1 MKKVSAWLCCL
12 AVVLAGCAGNGNM
25 PEARKPGT
33 VPQDKIAAAQHW
45 NMIARDVVA
54 ETQRTLRNTPSLNN
68 RLLYVKPG
76 DSDFEQ
82 GFSSYIKSGLVTQGV
97 PVATTP
103 EGALEVSYTVQ
114 VIRHQPG
121 FNPEKYG
128 YIPGTATAE
137 VAGFWILRDA
147 VLHASRDTWIGGTM
161 TIAAAYDVYR
171 LFQQDAIST
180 STELLVTT
188 YIADNNRYYMHKT
201 DAYYIERADAALFSS
216 NVLRTWKVVQ

>member
-1 MKKVSAWLCCL
+1 MKKTPAWLCCL
-12 AVVLAGCAGNGNM
+12 AVVAGCAGNGNM
-25 PEARKPGT
+25 PEASKPPT
-33 VPQDKIAAAQHW
+33 VPQAKVAAAQHW
-45 NMIARDVVA
+45 NMIANDVVA

-68 RLLYVKPG
+68 RLLYVKSG

-82 GFSSYIKSGLVTQGV
+82 GFSSYIKSGLVSHGT

-103 EGALEVSYTVQ
+103 EGAVEVSYHVQ
-114 VIRHQPG
+114 VIWHQPG

-128 YIPGTATAE
+128 YVPGTATAQ

-147 VLHASRDTWIGGTM
+147 VLNASRDTWIAGSM
-161 TIAAAYDVYR
+161 TVAAAYDVY
-171 LFQQDAIST
+171 QQFRQSAIST

-201 DAYYIERADAALFSS
+201 DAYYIEKADAALFSP
-216 NVLRTWKVVQ
+216 NVLKTWKVVQ

>member
-1 MKKVSAWLCCL
+1 MKKASAWLCCL

-25 PEARKPGT
+25 PEAHKPGT

-45 NMIARDVVA
+45 SMIARDVVA
-54 ETQRTLRNTPSLNN
+54 ETQRTLRNSPSLNN

-82 GFSSYIKSGLVTQGV
+82 GFGSYIKSGLVTQGV

-128 YIPGTATAE
+128 YIPGRATALM
-137 VAGFWILRDA
+137 AGYWILRDISGDALAARLTAA
-147 VLHASRDTWIGGTM
+147 V
-161 TIAAAYDVYR
+161 AAYDIYQE
-171 LFQQDAIST
+171 LKQSAIPT
-180 STELLVTT
+180 SAELLVTT

-201 DAYYIERADAALFSS
+201 DAYYIENADAALFSP